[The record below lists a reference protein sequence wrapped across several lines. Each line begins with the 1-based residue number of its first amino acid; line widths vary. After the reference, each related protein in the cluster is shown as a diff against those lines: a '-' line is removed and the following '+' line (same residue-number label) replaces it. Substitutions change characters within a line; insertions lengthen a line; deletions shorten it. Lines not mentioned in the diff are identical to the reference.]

1 MTPSKP
7 VLWHIPV
14 SHYSEKARWALG
26 HKSVE
31 HERRTPL
38 PGVHMAVAG
47 WLTRGRLATLP
58 MLRLEGETI
67 GDSTAIIAALE
78 RRFPE
83 PALYPA
89 DADARRRA
97 LELEEFFDEQL
108 GPPIRLFVWHEM
120 RTDREGM
127 AELTANMVPA
137 PMRRFGPVRSGASR
151 FGSGFVSLR
160 YGAGDDR
167 RSTLAREQVLT
178 ALDRLEA
185 ELDAAGGDYLAGDSF
200 SVADLT
206 AAALFYPLVQ
216 PPEGPRVLP
225 KRLPPRLA
233 DFRAQQME
241 RPGYRWVERIF
252 ARHRRPGPSAQ
263 PETSTIASTSTGT
276 SNGN

>member
-1 MTPSKP
+1 VTEIKP
-7 VLWHIPV
+7 ILWHIPV
-14 SHYSEKARWALG
+14 SHYSEKARWALA
-26 HKSVE
+26 HKGVE

-38 PGVHMAVAG
+38 PGVHVAYAK
-47 WLTRGRLATLP
+47 WLTRGESATLP
-58 MLRLEGETI
+58 VLRLGGETL
-67 GDSTAIIAALE
+67 GDSTAIIGALE

-89 DADARRRA
+89 DPDERRRA
-97 LELEEFFDEQL
+97 LELEEFFDERL
-108 GPPIRLFVWHEM
+108 GPQIRLFVWHQM

-127 AELTANMVPA
+127 AEVATKMVPR
-137 PMRRFGPVRSGASR
+137 PMRRFAPVRSGAR
-151 FGSGFVSLR
+151 WFGSTFVSMR
-160 YGAGDDR
+160 YGAGDERAATVAGD
-167 RSTLAREQVLT
+167 QVLT

-185 ELDAAGGDYLAGDSF
+185 ELDAGGGEYLAGDSF

-216 PPEGPRVLP
+216 PADGPHVLP

-233 DFRAQQME
+233 QFKAAQAD

-252 ARHRRPGPSAQ
+252 AMHRRPAASPQ

-276 SNGN
+276 SNGS